1 MTDELYTSGAHPH
14 NIGQRLFS
22 IAHLMIKYV
31 SEAHLQY
38 HIHQSPISN
47 RLAHISQNFHTH
59 LTAVTATGNTTTS
72 EFDRNRELPWY
83 AAYPA
88 PRQATP
94 PWTSRAEVLQL
105 FRDGKQAGRDFI
117 LIDLRKTDHEVGSHA
132 REIVH
137 CRD

>member
-1 MTDELYTSGAHPH
+1 MVHGLLSV
-14 NIGQRLFS
+14 
-22 IAHLMIKYV
+22 AHLMTKYA

-38 HIHQSPISN
+38 HTHQSPISN
-47 RLAHISQNFHTH
+47 RLAHISQKFHTH
-59 LTAVTATGNTTTS
+59 LAAMTATGDTTTS

-94 PWTSRAEVLQL
+94 PSTSRAEVLQL
-105 FRDGKQAGRDFI
+105 FRDGKQAGREFI
-117 LIDLRKTDHEVGSHA
+117 LIDLRRTDHEVGSHV

-137 CRD
+137 HRD